1 MFPAHR
7 KAGVHARRTAA
18 ISKPGKPGRSC
29 RRKVRRDEGIPPYV
43 CPEGRG
49 RPVWPGACR
58 GSQGRATALPHPPRR
73 RKLAGPMRASDP
85 TGVCYNAEGAA
96 SRSAACPPLAVG
108 ADSIS
113 ARGVCGGAGLPGR
126 YRIGPYRGL
135 LYRGGAASR
144 LAAVFPVFRRAGIYA
159 RRTAASSKPGRS
171 CRRKVRRDEG
181 IPPYVCP
188 EGRGRPVWPGACRG
202 SQGRATA
209 LPHPP
214 RRRKLAGPMRASD
227 PTGVCYNAE
236 GAASRS
242 AACPPLAVGADS
254 ISARGVCGGAGLPG
268 RYRIGPYRGL
278 LYRGGAASRLAAV
291 FPVFRRAGIYA
302 RRTAASS
309 KPGRSCRRK
318 VRRDEGIPP
327 HACPEG
333 RARPVWP
340 GACRGL

>member
-1 MFPAHR
+1 MGKIGPPCS
-7 KAGVHARRTAA
+7 RRTA
-18 ISKPGKPGRSC
+18 
-29 RRKVRRDEGIPPYV
+29 RRAFTPD
-43 CPEGRG
+43 
-49 RPVWPGACR
+49 A
-58 GSQGRATALPHPPRR
+58 PRR
-73 RKLAGPMRASDP
+73 FQNRGNRGVRTAARSGGMRASRP
-85 TGVCYNAEGAA
+85 TFARKAA
-96 SRSAACPPLAVG
+96 AAPFGRALA
-108 ADSIS
+108 A
-113 ARGVCGGAGLPGR
+113 VCGG
-126 YRIGPYRGL
+126 GPRP
-135 LYRGGAASR
+135 SR
-144 LAAVFPVFRRAGIYA
+144 KTL
-159 RRTAASSKPGRS
+159 
-171 CRRKVRRDEG
+171 
-181 IPPYVCP
+181 
-188 EGRGRPVWPGACRG
+188 
-202 SQGRATA
+202 
-209 LPHPP
+209 